1 MATILIVDDEEIH
14 ARALGR
20 FFDRR
25 GHTCEVVIS
34 APAALAAVRA
44 GRPHLV
50 LLDMRLGEVDGLETL
65 REMRELEPT
74 LPVVVMT
81 GFGSVETAVRAMKAG
96 ALDYVQKPMDLEEL
110 ELVVTRALGEMR
122 TRERLEF
129 LQRREVGGPDGL
141 ALIGGS
147 PAMHP
152 VYDFIERVARIEGL
166 AASDHPTVLLL
177 GETGTGKDL
186 VARVLHARST
196 LAREAFIALDCTALP
211 RNLIEAELF
220 GYERGAFTDAK
231 STKRGLFEVATGGT
245 IFLDEIGELDLEVQG
260 KLLRAIEEKK
270 VRRLGGLSDCR
281 VDVRIIAATNRDL
294 GRLATEGRFRLDLLY
309 RLNVLTLTLPPLRE
323 RDEDIAPLAAHF
335 IGICARKYD
344 RPPKRLTPEAVAALT
359 AFPWIG
365 NVRELAH
372 VIERAMLLVEGET
385 LEGWQLGLESRLPD
399 AEPSPSAP
407 ATLPAPAPET
417 LEGMERQLLQQAL
430 ESNAWNISRAA
441 RRLGV
446 SRELLRYRMR
456 KYAMTPP
463 GR

>member
-1 MATILIVDDEEIH
+1 MANILIIDDEEIH

-25 GHTCEVVIS
+25 GHTCEVVTS
-34 APAALAAVRA
+34 APAGLVAVRA
-44 GRPHLV
+44 GRPQLV

-74 LPVVVMT
+74 LPVIVMT

-96 ALDYVQKPMDLEEL
+96 AIDYVQKPMDLEQL
-110 ELVVTRALGEMR
+110 ELVINRALGEMR

-141 ALIGGS
+141 ALIGES
-147 PAMHP
+147 PAMRP
-152 VYDFIERVARIEGL
+152 VYEFIERVARFEGL
-166 AASDHPTVLLL
+166 AATDHPTVLLL

-186 VARVLHARST
+186 VARILHARST
-196 LAREAFIALDCTALP
+196 LAGEAFIALDCTALP

-220 GYERGAFTDAK
+220 GYERGAFTDAR

-270 VRRLGGLSDCR
+270 VRRVGGLADCR

-294 GRLATEGRFRLDLLY
+294 TRLGSEGRFRLDLLY

-323 RDEDIAPLAAHF
+323 RGEDVALLTAHF

-344 RPPKRLTPEAVAALT
+344 RPPKQLSSEALAALT
-359 AFPWIG
+359 ASPWIG
-365 NVRELAH
+365 NIRELAH
-372 VIERAMLLVEGET
+372 VIERAMLLVEGDR
-385 LEGWQLGLESRLPD
+385 LEAWQLGLESRVES
-399 AEPSPSAP
+399 AGAP
-407 ATLPAPAPET
+407 AAPPAATPAPAPET
-417 LEGMERQLLQQAL
+417 LEAMERQLLQQAL

-441 RRLGV
+441 KRLGV

>member
-1 MATILIVDDEEIH
+1 MANILIIDDEEIH

-25 GHTCEVVIS
+25 GHTCEVVTS
-34 APAALAAVRA
+34 APPGLAAVRA
-44 GRPHLV
+44 GRPQLV

-74 LPVVVMT
+74 LPVIVMT

-96 ALDYVQKPMDLEEL
+96 ALDYVQKPMDLEQL
-110 ELVVTRALGEMR
+110 ELVINRALGEIR

-141 ALIGGS
+141 ALIGES
-147 PAMHP
+147 PAMRP
-152 VYDFIERVARIEGL
+152 VYEFIERVARFEGL

-186 VARVLHARST
+186 VARILHARST
-196 LAREAFIALDCTALP
+196 LAGEAFLALDCTALP

-220 GYERGAFTDAK
+220 GYERGAFTDAR

-270 VRRLGGLSDCR
+270 IRRVGGLADVR
-281 VDVRIIAATNRDL
+281 TDVRIIAATNRDL
-294 GRLATEGRFRLDLLY
+294 QRLANEGRFRLDLLY
-309 RLNVLTLTLPPLRE
+309 RLKVLTLALPALRE
-323 RDEDIAPLAAHF
+323 RGDDITRLAEHF
-335 IGICARKYD
+335 LGLYARKYD
-344 RPPKRLTPEAVAALT
+344 RRPKRLTPDAVAAL
-359 AFPWIG
+359 ASFPWIG

-372 VIERAMLLVEGET
+372 VAERATLLVAADVIEA
-385 LEGWQLGLESRLPD
+385 WHLGLESH
-399 AEPSPSAP
+399 
-407 ATLPAPAPET
+407 LPAEAQDTVPAGPPAPGT
-417 LEGMERQLLQQAL
+417 LEEVERQLMRQAL
-430 ESNAWNISRAA
+430 ESNTWNVSEAA

-446 SRELLRYRMR
+446 SREVLRYRMR
-456 KYAMTPP
+456 KYGITPP
-463 GR
+463 GK

>member
-1 MATILIVDDEEIH
+1 MANILIIDDEEIH

-25 GHTCEVVIS
+25 GHTCEVVTS
-34 APAALAAVRA
+34 APPGLAAVRA
-44 GRPHLV
+44 GRPQLV

-74 LPVVVMT
+74 LPIIVMT

-96 ALDYVQKPMDLEEL
+96 ALDYVQKPMDLEQL
-110 ELVVTRALGEMR
+110 ELVINRALGEMR

-141 ALIGGS
+141 ALIGDS
-147 PAMHP
+147 PAMRP
-152 VYDFIERVARIEGL
+152 VREFIERVARFEGL

-186 VARVLHARST
+186 VARILHARST
-196 LAREAFIALDCTALP
+196 LAGEAFIALDCTALP

-220 GYERGAFTDAK
+220 GYERGAFTDAR

-270 VRRLGGLSDCR
+270 VRRVGGLADCL

-294 GRLATEGRFRLDLLY
+294 SRFGSEGRFRLDLLY
-309 RLNVLTLTLPPLRE
+309 RLNVLNLTLPPLRE
-323 RDEDIAPLAAHF
+323 RGEDIALLTAHF
-335 IGICARKYD
+335 IGIFARKYD
-344 RPPKRLTPEAVAALT
+344 RPPKRLTPEAIAAL
-359 AFPWIG
+359 AASPWIG

-372 VIERAMLLVEGET
+372 VIERAMLLVEGDR
-385 LEGWQLGLESRLPD
+385 LEAWQLGLDSRVES
-399 AEPSPSAP
+399 AGAP
-407 ATLPAPAPET
+407 AAPPEATSAPAPET
-417 LEGMERQLLQQAL
+417 LEAMERQLLQQAL

-441 RRLGV
+441 KRLGV